1 MAGAVEG
8 GRRRNQRLGEGG
20 VKGEGA
26 LVTHRQH
33 GMALPG
39 EDLVSYARQRN
50 GGQGLCFLSRKTLLV
65 PGNQTVTSDGWSL
78 EPASESPRDPA

>member
-26 LVTHRQH
+26 LVTRRQH
-33 GMALPG
+33 DMALSG
-39 EDLVSYARQRN
+39 EDLVPYVRQRN
-50 GGQGLCFLSRKTLLV
+50 GNQGLCFLGRQYWYQATKL
-65 PGNQTVTSDGWSL
+65 
-78 EPASESPRDPA
+78 